1 MAILLVSQD
10 LMIGSWAAGPA
21 GGAGIRLDVAAA
33 PARALEL
40 ASHTEYRLVMI
51 DLSTA
56 AGALAELITG
66 LRQQCG
72 ELKIVAFGPHVQEQ
86 LLDRAREL
94 GCDRVLSR
102 GQFHSQVN
110 DIIAMASKI

>member
-21 GGAGIRLDVAAA
+21 RAAGIRLDVAATV
-33 PARALEL
+33 PRALDL
-40 ASHTEYRLVMI
+40 AGQTNYGLAII

-56 AGALAELITG
+56 SGALLELIDG
-66 LRQQCG
+66 LRQSTSS
-72 ELKIVAFGPHVQEQ
+72 LKIVAFGPHVQDQ
-86 LLDRAREL
+86 LLDRAREA

-102 GQFHSQVN
+102 GQFHAQAS
-110 DIIAMASKI
+110 DIIATQSKP